1 MSTVTLPDVEGGI
14 RDALRGDAGV
24 SALVEGRVYFGVP
37 NSVATWPVVT
47 VQRVGGGDDPGEAPI
62 DLALVQID
70 CWGAERNKS
79 QAWAVAAAVRS
90 WAQSVRRATALNEEV
105 TAYAVT
111 VESVLWAPDGADR
124 PRYSITALVMA
135 RSANA
140 EGE

>member
-1 MSTVTLPDVEGGI
+1 MSTVVLPDVEGAV
-14 RDALRGDAGV
+14 RDALRADDDV
-24 SALVEGRVYFGVP
+24 TALVDERVFFGVP
-37 NSVATWPVVT
+37 SNPTWPLIT

-70 CWGAERNKS
+70 CWGAERNKA
-79 QAWAVAAAVRS
+79 QAWAVAAAVRA
-90 WAQSVRRATALNEEV
+90 WAQSVRRATALTEEV

-111 VESVLWAPDGADR
+111 VESVLWAPDPTDR